1 MTLDNILAE
10 INNANDVI
18 ILTHEDPDG
27 DAIGSSLALYLAL
40 KQYGKNVD
48 IVIPEYPRLYE
59 FLPGIKEIK
68 KEGKNEKYD
77 LAIALDCTDIKRL
90 NGFSNYFENAKST
103 VSIDHHDINT
113 MFADFNFVNPDSPAC
128 CQILITIL
136 EYFNVEI
143 TKDIGTCLL
152 AGIIT
157 DTGGFKYPKTTVE
170 TFEFAAWLLK
180 KGVNVSE
187 IYEKVLQIKSKPNF
201 LLTKLA
207 YERLEF
213 LENDKIA
220 FTYIS
225 KQDEKDT
232 MVEKGDY
239 EGIVDIGRVV
249 EGVEVSIL
257 LKESENAYK
266 VSLRSNKYVN
276 VSDIALL
283 FGGGGHIRA
292 AGCIISGNIDQIKQ
306 KLVSQIKKYLK

>member
-1 MTLDNILAE
+1 M
-10 INNANDVI
+10 
-18 ILTHEDPDG
+18 
-27 DAIGSSLALYLAL
+27 
-40 KQYGKNVD
+40 
-48 IVIPEYPRLYE
+48 
-59 FLPGIKEIK
+59 
-68 KEGKNEKYD
+68 
-77 LAIALDCTDIKRL
+77 
-90 NGFSNYFENAKST
+90 
-103 VSIDHHDINT
+103 
-113 MFADFNFVNPDSPAC
+113 
-128 CQILITIL
+128 
-136 EYFNVEI
+136 
-143 TKDIGTCLL
+143 
-152 AGIIT
+152 
-157 DTGGFKYPKTTVE
+157 
-170 TFEFAAWLLK
+170 K